1 MLFRSEATMKTW
13 VNYALG
19 SLCTVILTLSGCSS
33 TQVDSAPPDRFAA
46 KQYQSYSWRAALPTG
61 MSGSMDEFYRLST
74 TVRDVVSEA
83 LEKKGYRNVES
94 DGDFVISY
102 AFKATLE
109 TGVDPTATE
118 FNTTSAVINRGVD
131 PAEAA
136 NAQALAGPREVASLL
151 LLFED
156 GANLAPVWSAT
167 ISQVVEN
174 RNQPDLEKVRR
185 KLEPG
190 VAKALRPLPDAR

>member
-1 MLFRSEATMKTW
+1 MKTW

>member
-1 MLFRSEATMKTW
+1 MKTW

-156 GANLAPVWSAT
+156 GENLAPVWSAT

>member
-1 MLFRSEATMKTW
+1 MKTW

-174 RNQPDLEKVRR
+174 RNQPDLEKVQR

>member
-1 MLFRSEATMKTW
+1 MKTW

-190 VAKALRPLPDAR
+190 VAKALRSLPDAR

>member
-1 MLFRSEATMKTW
+1 MKRG
-13 VNYALG
+13 NIYALG
-19 SLCTVILTLSGCSS
+19 SLLSLVLTLTGCSS
-33 TQVDSAPPDRFAA
+33 VQVESTSADRFVD
-46 KQYQSYSWRAALPTG
+46 KQYRSYSWRAALPSG
-61 MSGSMDEFYRLST
+61 ISGSMDELYRLST
-74 TVRDVVSEA
+74 VAREVISQE

-109 TGVDPTATE
+109 AGTDPSSTK

-136 NAQALAGPREVASLL
+136 NAQALAGPREVASLFIM
-151 LLFED
+151 FED
-156 GANLAPVWSAT
+156 GTNLAPVWSAT

-185 KLEPG
+185 KLQPG
-190 VAKALRPLPDAR
+190 VAKALRALPNAP

>member
-1 MLFRSEATMKTW
+1 MKIW

-19 SLCTVILTLSGCSS
+19 SLFSTMLILSGCSS

-156 GANLAPVWSAT
+156 GENLAPVWSAT

-190 VAKALRPLPDAR
+190 VAKALRPLPNAR

>member
-1 MLFRSEATMKTW
+1 MTKTHR
-13 VNYALG
+13 YALA
-19 SLCTVILTLSGCSS
+19 SLVSLILILAGCSS
-33 TQVDSAPPDRFAA
+33 VQVESTGADRFAT
-46 KQYQSYSWRAALPTG
+46 KQYRSYSWRAALPSG
-61 MSGSMDEFYRLST
+61 ISGSMDEFYRLST
-74 TVRDVVSEA
+74 VAREVVSQE

-109 TGVDPTATE
+109 PGADPTATE

-136 NAQALAGPREVASLL
+136 NAQALAGPREVASLFI
-151 LLFED
+151 LFED
-156 GANLAPVWSAT
+156 GTNLAPVWSAT

-185 KLEPG
+185 KLQPG
-190 VAKALRPLPDAR
+190 VAKALRALPNAP

>member
-1 MLFRSEATMKTW
+1 
-13 VNYALG
+13 
-19 SLCTVILTLSGCSS
+19 
-33 TQVDSAPPDRFAA
+33 
-46 KQYQSYSWRAALPTG
+46 
-61 MSGSMDEFYRLST
+61 
-74 TVRDVVSEA
+74 
-83 LEKKGYRNVES
+83 
-94 DGDFVISY
+94 
-102 AFKATLE
+102 
-109 TGVDPTATE
+109 
-118 FNTTSAVINRGVD
+118 VD

>member
-1 MLFRSEATMKTW
+1 MKTW
-13 VNYALG
+13 FKYALG
-19 SLCTVILTLSGCSS
+19 SLCSVILTLSGCSS
-33 TQVDSAPPDRFAA
+33 IQVDSTPPDRFAA
-46 KQYQSYSWRAALPTG
+46 KQYQSYSWRATLPTG
-61 MSGSMDEFYRLST
+61 ISGPMDELYRLST
-74 TVRDVVSEA
+74 TVREVVSQA
-83 LEKKGYRNVES
+83 LEKKGYRNVAS
-94 DGDFVISY
+94 GGDFVISY

-109 TGVDPTATE
+109 AGVDPSATE

-151 LLFED
+151 LTFED

-174 RNQPDLEKVRR
+174 RNQPDLGKVRR

>member
-1 MLFRSEATMKTW
+1 MKIW
-13 VNYALG
+13 ARYALG
-19 SLCTVILTLSGCSS
+19 SLFSTMLILSGCSS
-33 TQVDSAPPDRFAA
+33 TQVDSTPPDRFAA

-156 GANLAPVWSAT
+156 GENLAPVWSAT

-190 VAKALRPLPDAR
+190 VAKALRPLPNAR

>member
-1 MLFRSEATMKTW
+1 MKTW

-190 VAKALRPLPDAR
+190 VAKALRPLPNAR